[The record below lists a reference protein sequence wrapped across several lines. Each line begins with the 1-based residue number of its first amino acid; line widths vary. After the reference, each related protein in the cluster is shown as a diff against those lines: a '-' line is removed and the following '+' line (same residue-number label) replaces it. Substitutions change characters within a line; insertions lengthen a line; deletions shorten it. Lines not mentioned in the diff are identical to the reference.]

1 VARVEVRW
9 TAGAVRDL
17 EGAHAYIAQD
27 SPRYADLVA
36 ARLVAAVDR
45 VREFPESGRVVPEL
59 GRADLREVL
68 HGAYRVIY
76 LLREGRAEVL
86 AVHHGARRLPELRLE
101 G

>member
-1 VARVEVRW
+1 VARVEVHW
-9 TAGAVRDL
+9 TEGAVRDL
-17 EGAHAYIAQD
+17 ESAHAFIAED

-59 GRADLREVL
+59 GRPDVREVL
-68 HGAYRVIY
+68 HGAYRILY
-76 LLREGRAEVL
+76 LLRGDRAEVL
-86 AVHHGARRLPELRLE
+86 AVHHGARRFPELRLE